1 MRFFFASVR
10 LRIFFLYAL
19 ILIGTFSLFGA
30 SIYFYSRH
38 QIYAKID
45 TMLDMRAGGLE
56 DSIRTYLK
64 TRSLQG
70 SDRLA
75 WLFPR
80 SEDTEENFLTIA
92 AFLTDNKL
100 SVQEEKI
107 KIFADIFDAGGN
119 LIASSHTP
127 PLIATLRSDILR
139 AAQSGSRQVYDYI
152 VHSPGK
158 SPSHA
163 RAMIHPFIEKGEVR
177 YLIQVRTSL
186 NPVRG
191 ELAGISRLLVFSM
204 LTTLLI
210 ASWAG
215 LFLVKITLWPVDRMV
230 RKIQNI
236 RGDNLSAR
244 IALPDSNDEIRRLAR
259 TFNEMLERIEK
270 SFIAQKEIV
279 QDLSHELKTPLTI
292 MRGQLEVALKKPRER
307 AEYEAILRSNLEETA
322 RIRRIIDD
330 LLMLARLDSRSTA
343 LEVKNVLLPGIIH
356 SVLESTQMLAKEKN
370 IAIAFEGPAEAV
382 LEANEVHL
390 HRLFTNLLENA
401 VKYTPAGGQVLV
413 SFVVE
418 EKGFWV
424 KVRDNGVGIDADRL
438 PHVFDRFY
446 RADNHRRSDSY
457 GLGLSIVK
465 SIVDAHQGQIRIE
478 SQPGVGTTFHIYL
491 PKFHPMPFFK
501 I

>member
-1 MRFFFASVR
+1 
-10 LRIFFLYAL
+10 
-19 ILIGTFSLFGA
+19 
-30 SIYFYSRH
+30 
-38 QIYAKID
+38 
-45 TMLDMRAGGLE
+45 
-56 DSIRTYLK
+56 
-64 TRSLQG
+64 
-70 SDRLA
+70 
-75 WLFPR
+75 
-80 SEDTEENFLTIA
+80 
-92 AFLTDNKL
+92 
-100 SVQEEKI
+100 
-107 KIFADIFDAGGN
+107 
-119 LIASSHTP
+119 
-127 PLIATLRSDILR
+127 
-139 AAQSGSRQVYDYI
+139 
-152 VHSPGK
+152 
-158 SPSHA
+158 
-163 RAMIHPFIEKGEVR
+163 
-177 YLIQVRTSL
+177 
-186 NPVRG
+186 
-191 ELAGISRLLVFSM
+191 
-204 LTTLLI
+204 
-210 ASWAG
+210 
-215 LFLVKITLWPVDRMV
+215 MV